1 MSTVQLCIGVR
12 EFAVSFNL
20 KAGGKSMIIRD
31 KYMAQIRPFYESD
44 LIKIITG
51 IRRCGK
57 SVILKQVMTE
67 LEATG
72 KRCLFLDFDLRPA
85 RTKLPDAD
93 ALIAYVNEHLGEDKL
108 YIFLDEIQNVTAW
121 NEAVRTLR
129 LYNTSVFI
137 TGSNSKLLSR
147 EFTKELSGRYVSFRI
162 KPFVYREAKEYADQ
176 LGRTFGIG
184 DYLVWGGFPAALE
197 QPDTDA
203 MKRYL
208 NDLNSTIIYNDLENR
223 YNIRKKDVFERIVD
237 YILISNARIFSAK
250 SIADY
255 MKGQNTSVSV
265 PTVIKYLDYLKEA
278 YVIEDIPLYSPK
290 AKAKLNYYYKLYN
303 EDVSMNS
310 IRISGNRYDLTH
322 NLENIVL
329 NELIYQGYDVTV
341 YNNKG
346 REIDFRAVK
355 DGKIYLIQVA
365 YSVTEEKAYAR
376 EFSAFAGI
384 DNTVKKIIITNDEID
399 YSTSTVYHYRLR
411 DFLLMDAL

>member
-1 MSTVQLCIGVR
+1 
-12 EFAVSFNL
+12 
-20 KAGGKSMIIRD
+20 MIIRER
-31 KYMAQIRPFYESD
+31 YMTQIRPFYESN

-57 SVILKQVMTE
+57 SVILRHVLNE
-67 LEATG
+67 LEAAG
-72 KRCLFLDFDLRPA
+72 KRCLFLDFDLRPVRA
-85 RTKLPDAD
+85 EIPNAD
-93 ALIAYVNEHLGEDKL
+93 ALIAYVNDHLGKDKL
-108 YIFLDEIQNVTAW
+108 YIFLDEVQNVEGW
-121 NEAVRTLR
+121 NEAARTLR

-137 TGSNSKLLSR
+137 SGSNSKLLSR

-162 KPFVYREAKEYADQ
+162 RPFVYREAKEYAEQ
-176 LGRTFGIG
+176 LGRSFEIG

-197 QPDTDA
+197 QQGQES

-237 YILISNARIFSAK
+237 YILVSNARIFSAK

-255 MKGQNTSVSV
+255 MKGQNISVSV
-265 PTVIKYLDYLKEA
+265 PTVIKYLGYLKEA

-290 AKAKLNYYYKLYN
+290 AKAKLNYYYKLYD
-303 EDVSMNS
+303 EDVSLNS

-329 NELIYQGYDVTV
+329 NELIYLGCEVTV

-346 REIDFRAVK
+346 REIDFRAVRN
-355 DGKIYLIQVA
+355 GKLYLIQVA
-365 YSVTEEKAYAR
+365 YSVAEEKAYDR

-399 YSTSTVYHYRLR
+399 YSTSTVYHYKLR
-411 DFLLMDAL
+411 DFLLMDEL

>member
-1 MSTVQLCIGVR
+1 
-12 EFAVSFNL
+12 
-20 KAGGKSMIIRD
+20 MIIRE
-31 KYMAQIRPFYESD
+31 KYMTQIRPFYESD

-57 SVILKQVMTE
+57 SVILKQVMEE
-67 LEATG
+67 LEAVG
-72 KRCLFLDFDLRPA
+72 KRCLFLDFDLRPV
-85 RTKLPDAD
+85 RTRIPDAD
-93 ALIAYVNEHLGEDKL
+93 ALIAYVNEHLKEDKL
-108 YIFLDEIQNVTAW
+108 YVFLDEIQNITAW

-176 LGRTFGIG
+176 LGRAFEIS

-197 QPDTDA
+197 QPDVDA
-203 MKRYL
+203 MRRYL
-208 NDLNSTIIYNDLENR
+208 NDLNTTIIYNDLENR
-223 YNIRKKDVFERIVD
+223 YNIRKKDIFERIAD
-237 YILISNARIFSAK
+237 YVLVSNARIFSAK
-250 SIADY
+250 SISDY
-255 MKGQNTSVSV
+255 MKGQNISVSI
-265 PTVIKYLDYLKEA
+265 PTVIKYLDHLKEA

-290 AKAKLNYYYKLYN
+290 AKAKLNYYYKLYD
-303 EDVSMNS
+303 EDVSLNS
-310 IRISGNRYDLTH
+310 IRLSGNRYDLTH

-329 NELIYQGYDVTV
+329 NELIYLGYEVTV
-341 YNNKG
+341 YSNKG

-355 DGKIYLIQVA
+355 DGRLYLIQVA
-365 YSVTEEKAYAR
+365 YSVAEEKTYER

-384 DNTVKKIIITNDEID
+384 DNAVKKIMITNDEID

-411 DFLLMDAL
+411 DFLLMDEL